1 MNARVNQAVRVLM
14 SLAVVIIINAASDT
28 AKADGGRVY
37 YTQLTSS
44 EYQNLFDVLVPQG
57 YRVTYARGY
66 NYNGQARYD
75 VEMYQMSGP
84 RWATYHGMTDCRFR
98 EKSNY
103 YFQNGY
109 QMTHHS
115 AYRVNGQ
122 LRHLAI
128 WVQR

>member
-1 MNARVNQAVRVLM
+1 MNARVNHAVRVLM
-14 SLAVVIIINAASDT
+14 SLAVIVVINIVSDT
-28 AKADGGRVY
+28 AEANGRVY
-37 YTQLTSS
+37 YAQLTSA

-75 VEMYQMSGP
+75 VEMRQLSGP
-84 RWATYHGMTDCRFR
+84 RWATYHGMTDCKFR

-103 YFQNGY
+103 YYQNGY
-109 QMTHHS
+109 QMTQHS